1 MTLTV
6 HQQKV
11 FNDIIDGIEESLKL
25 GQRFIGSLSGPAG
38 TGKTVMTAEIIE
50 YLLKHYAHKHLRI
63 ATPTHKSLRVANNFI
78 GKTLKK
84 HKNFSSSTIHSY
96 LKLKMERVEDKI
108 VFIEDFSNNIKADP
122 TKNLII
128 DESSMVSESLF
139 NHVKAKAIAV
149 GLDIILFV
157 GDKIQLLPVDGKTN
171 PIFSAINQYELTEV
185 VRQAQDSPILKKATE
200 IRKCIETKNY
210 DMNVLTFNEF
220 KGSDN
225 GIIVVDDVKNLFE
238 AYLSDEGDKILSAF
252 TNHSVN
258 AYNEFIRKMVN
269 GSNALPMLIEGEQ
282 VVLQEAYENN
292 GKFIQNGDTVT
303 VYSPYL
309 DHHPVLKINY
319 WTFTPK
325 DEDSEDLHIR
335 VVDTDSI
342 ARYNSLLDK
351 IASKAKSLKSNR
363 QYKEA
368 KEMWEKF
375 WDVKNMF
382 VDIKYNFCHTI
393 HKLQGSDYN
402 SVYFNLKETMENCSD
417 DETLFRLVYVALT
430 RAREYVYILV

>member
-1 MTLTV
+1 MTLTE
-6 HQQKV
+6 HQQKI

-50 YLLKHYAHKHLRI
+50 YLLKHYPHKHLRI

-96 LKLKMERVEDKI
+96 LKLKMERIEDKI
-108 VFIEDFSNNIKADP
+108 VFTEDFGNNAKTDH
-122 TKNLII
+122 TKHLII
-128 DESSMVSESLF
+128 DESSMVSELLF

-149 GLDIILFV
+149 GLDVILFV

-171 PIFSAINQYELTEV
+171 PIFSDINQYELTEV

-200 IRKCIETKNY
+200 IRKCIEAENY

-220 KGSDN
+220 KDSTN
-225 GIIVVDDVKNLFE
+225 GIIVVDDVKDLLKE
-238 AYLSDEGDKILSAF
+238 YLSNDGDKTLSAF
-252 TNHSVN
+252 TNNSVN
-258 AYNEFIRKMVN
+258 TYNDFIRKMVN
-269 GSNALPMLIEGEQ
+269 GSTALPMLIEGEQ

-309 DHHPVLKINY
+309 DHHPALKINY

-325 DEDSEDLHIR
+325 DDDLEDIDIR
-335 VVDTDSI
+335 VVDIDSI
-342 ARYNSLLDK
+342 ARYNSLLDR
-351 IASKAKSLKSNR
+351 IALKAKSLKSNK

-368 KEMWEKF
+368 KEMWEKY
-375 WDVKNMF
+375 WEVKNMF

-393 HKLQGSDYN
+393 HKLQGSTYEN
-402 SVYFNLKETMENCSD
+402 VFLNLKETIQNSSD
-417 DETLFRLVYVALT
+417 KDTLFRLVYVALT
-430 RAREYVYILV
+430 RASNNVFIYR